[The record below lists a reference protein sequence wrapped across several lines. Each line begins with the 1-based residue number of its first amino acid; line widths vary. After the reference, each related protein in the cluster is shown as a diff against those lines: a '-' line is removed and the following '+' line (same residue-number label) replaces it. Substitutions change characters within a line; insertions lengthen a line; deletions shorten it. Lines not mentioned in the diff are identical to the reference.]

1 MCAAVRRFSHFF
13 VIAITAVLAVSAGAD
28 SALVRSAK
36 SGPWSAPDTWETG
49 LAPPA
54 GARVQVRAGHTV
66 TYDVGSDQFIR
77 SIHVAGT
84 LTFAADRDTRLTVGL
99 IKVQNGDD
107 PTETGFDCPA
117 HLGAHDSHGS
127 ADSAAPQASL
137 LVGTAD
143 RPIDSGHTAVI
154 RLTPVAGLDKDSYPA
169 LICCGGRMEFHGS
182 PMNRTWVKLGAPANA
197 GDVNISLAETVSGW
211 RAGDRVILTATTRQ
225 NKERKTFLRSVRDR
239 PLTEERIV
247 ASIEGSTVR
256 LDRALQY
263 DHLVKGEFRG
273 EVANLSRNVVIE
285 SADPAGPATRGHVMY
300 HRGSSAAVCYA
311 EFRHLGKEG
320 VLGRYSLHFHLADDS
335 MRGSSVI
342 GCSIWDSGNR
352 WITVHGTNYLVVRD
366 CVGYRSMGHGFFL
379 EDGTEEFNV
388 FDRNLAVEA
397 FTAKPLPK
405 QVLAYD
411 KNDGSGFWWA
421 NSRNTF
427 TRNVAAECDEYGY
440 FFQVEP
446 TEGFDPDMPVRQP
459 DGTYKETDIRTLPF
473 VRFEDNESHTQ
484 RRHAFNL
491 GGSAPF
497 GDGVAG
503 VGPDEHHPFVIRNT
517 RVWDVHWAFHP
528 VSPGVLVDHMDIW
541 LADYAVWRAV
551 YLRHAY
557 RQVSMEDI
565 HVNKEFSP
573 KGTKPDESRFPNSL
587 SPVDDLPP
595 TTVITSITHAAPGML
610 LVRGTTADNSTV
622 KRVTVNGREAKA
634 VAANFAQWEIE
645 LSGVPGGPVRLT
657 ARAEDAAG
665 NVEPTPHVLLAP

>member
-1 MCAAVRRFSHFF
+1 MRPFLRLLDYLPPFIIAFALAASVR
-13 VIAITAVLAVSAGAD
+13 AD
-28 SALVRSAK
+28 PALVRSAT
-36 SGPWSAPDTWETG
+36 SGPWSAPITWETG
-49 LAPPA
+49 MVPPP
-54 GARVQVRAGHTV
+54 GARVQVRTGHTV
-66 TYDVGSDQFIR
+66 VYDLASDQFIR
-77 SIHVAGT
+77 SIHVAGN
-84 LTFAADRDTRLTVGL
+84 LTFAPDRDTRLTVGL

-117 HLGAHDSHGS
+117 HTGAPAPHASTD
-127 ADSAAPQASL
+127 AAARPAAL

-143 RPIDSGHTAVI
+143 RPIDAGHSAVI
-154 RLTPVAGLDKDSYPA
+154 RLAPIPDLDKDSYPA
-169 LICCGGRMEFHGS
+169 LICCGGRMEFHGA
-182 PMNRTWVKLGAPANA
+182 PMDRTWIKLGAPAKA
-197 GDVNISLAETVSGW
+197 ADASVTLAEPVTGW
-211 RAGDRVILTATTRQ
+211 RAGDRIILTATTRQ
-225 NKERKTFLRSVRDR
+225 NEERKTFLRSVRDK
-239 PLTEERIV
+239 PLTEERII
-247 ASIEGSTVR
+247 ASLEGSTVR
-256 LDRALQY
+256 LDRPLQY
-263 DHLVKGEFRG
+263 DHLVKGQFRG
-273 EVANLSRNVVIE
+273 EVANLSRNVIVE

-300 HRGSSAAVCYA
+300 HHGSAAAVSYA

-342 GCSIWDSGNR
+342 GASIWDSGNR

-366 CVGYRSMGHGFFL
+366 CVGYRSTGHGFFL

-405 QVLAYD
+405 QILAYD

-473 VRFEDNESHTQ
+473 VRFDDNESHTQ

-497 GDGVAG
+497 GEGVAG
-503 VGPDEHHPFVIRNT
+503 VGPDEHHPFIIRNT
-517 RVWDVHWAFHP
+517 RVWDAHWAFHP
-528 VSPGVLVDHMDIW
+528 CSPGVLVDHMDIW
-541 LADYAVWRAV
+541 LADYALWRGV

-573 KGTKPDESRFPNSL
+573 KGTRPDEARFPNSL

-595 TTVITSITHAAPGML
+595 TTVITNITHPAPGRL
-610 LVRGTTADNSTV
+610 LVRGTTADNGTI
-622 KRVTVNGREAKA
+622 KAVTVNGQQAKPLA
-634 VAANFAQWEIE
+634 PNFAEWQIE
-645 LSGVPGGPVRLT
+645 LASPPGAPVQLT
-657 ARAEDAAG
+657 ARSEDAAG
-665 NVEPTPHVLLAP
+665 NIEPTPHVLWAQ